1 MTDQTHIFVNKNLT
15 MIYQLQYVEF
25 DLQEF

>member
-1 MTDQTHIFVNKNLT
+1 MSDQTHIFVNKNLT